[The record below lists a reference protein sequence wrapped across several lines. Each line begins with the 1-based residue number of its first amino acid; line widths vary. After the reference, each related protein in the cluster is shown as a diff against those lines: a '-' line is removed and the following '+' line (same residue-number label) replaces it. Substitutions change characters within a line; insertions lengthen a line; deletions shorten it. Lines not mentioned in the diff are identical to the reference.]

1 MDNKTKQKN
10 KRIQKLPVTVTVT
23 AKLEVGYRARATEVD
38 MLRSQSL
45 N

>member
-10 KRIQKLPVTVTVT
+10 KRIQKLPVTVT